1 MRVKKK
7 VIEFDHVIK
16 SFDLD
21 RDKLLKKKLTSIF
34 FKGKEE
40 KFVAVDDVSFKV
52 YEGESVGLWGENG
65 SGKSTI
71 LKLIGGLYK
80 PDSGIVTVKGQVAPV
95 LELGVGLHPDLSGG
109 ENIYF
114 YSSIL
119 NISKDKVKQ
128 NYAKIVDFF
137 GFGNFMDVA
146 VKRYSSGMKA
156 RLAFSIAAFSD
167 AQILLLDEILA
178 VGDVDFKERALEM
191 IRGLRGKRT
200 IVFTTHSYTLMQQL
214 GDRMIN
220 LRKGKVYNSSN
231 SLGADF
237 LRNLENEIEI
247 KAEALSGSMEPV
259 IMKGD
264 VMRIRKVP
272 YQKLKVGDIVSF
284 LFPNLDQ
291 MVVHRV
297 VAKKEILNGQIK
309 CYTKGD
315 FSYENDPWFL
325 TEDDYVGK
333 VVRIEKRG
341 KIKFS

>member
-1 MRVKKK
+1 MRPKNT
-7 VIEFDHVIK
+7 VIEFDGVTK

-21 RDKLLKKKLTSIF
+21 RDKLLKKKLTNVF
-34 FKGKEE
+34 GRGKEE
-40 KFVAVDDVSFKV
+40 KFMAIDDISFKV
-52 YEGESVGLWGENG
+52 NEGESVGLWGDNG

-71 LKLIGGLYK
+71 LKLIGGLYR
-80 PDSGIVTVKGQVAPV
+80 PDKGRVTVKGRVAPV

-119 NISKDKVKQ
+119 NIPKDRVKQ
-128 NYAKIVDFF
+128 NYNKIVDFF
-137 GFGNFMDVA
+137 GFGNFIDIA

-178 VGDVDFKERALEM
+178 VGDTDFREKALQM
-191 IRGLRGKRT
+191 IKSLKGRKT

-220 LRKGKVYNSSN
+220 LKKGKIYDSSD
-231 SLGADF
+231 SLRPEF
-237 LRNLENEIEI
+237 LRNLDAGVEI

-259 IMKGD
+259 IKKGD
-264 VMRIRKVP
+264 VVKIKKIP

-284 LFPNLDQ
+284 LFSNLDQ
-291 MVVHRV
+291 MVIHRI
-297 VAKKEILNGQIK
+297 VARKEMLDGKIK

-325 TEDDYVGK
+325 TEADYVGK
-333 VVRIEKRG
+333 VVGIEKKKG
-341 KIKFS
+341 N